1 MRAAFVRGLTAA
13 ARLDPRVMLLTS
25 DLGFKIF
32 DEFAGEFPGRF
43 LNVGVAESNMIGVA
57 AGLALGGMR
66 PFAYSIAPFATLRCL
81 EHVRNDVCYH
91 KVAVTIVGLGAGYS
105 YGHNGPTH
113 HSLEDIAVMRALPH
127 MSVVCPGDPV
137 EVEQAVVA
145 AAAHG
150 SPVYLRIG
158 RAGDPVVHRSPVR
171 FEIGRAITLRDGR
184 DCTLISTGNM
194 LPLAVEVSDR
204 LGASSIS
211 CRVLNMH
218 TVKPLD
224 EAALRACATE
234 TRALFTLEEHSR
246 IGGLGSAIAEW
257 LAMNRVS
264 CPLYLFGAEDSFAP
278 CTGSQAYL
286 RALCGLTPEH
296 VAESIA
302 SRLASVPSC

>member
-1 MRAAFVRGLTAA
+1 
-13 ARLDPRVMLLTS
+13 MLLTS

-57 AGLALGGMR
+57 AGLALGGMC
-66 PFAYSIAPFATLRCL
+66 PFAYSIAPFATLRCI

-91 KVAVTIVGLGAGYS
+91 KLAVTIVGLGG
-105 YGHNGPTH
+105 
-113 HSLEDIAVMRALPH
+113 
-127 MSVVCPGDPV
+127 PGDPV
-137 EVEQAVVA
+137 EVEQAVIA

-150 SPVYLRIG
+150 SPVYLRMG
-158 RAGDPVVHRSPVR
+158 RAGDPVVHTGPVR

-194 LPLAVEVSDR
+194 LPIAVEISDR
-204 LGASSIS
+204 LRADSIA

-224 EAALRACATE
+224 EAALRACAGE
-234 TRALFTLEEHSR
+234 TRSLFTLEEHSR

-257 LAMNRVS
+257 TAMNRVS
-264 CPLYLFGAEDSFAP
+264 CPLYLFGADDAFAS

-286 RALCGLTPEH
+286 RALCGLTVEH

-302 SRLASVPSC
+302 ARLASVPSC